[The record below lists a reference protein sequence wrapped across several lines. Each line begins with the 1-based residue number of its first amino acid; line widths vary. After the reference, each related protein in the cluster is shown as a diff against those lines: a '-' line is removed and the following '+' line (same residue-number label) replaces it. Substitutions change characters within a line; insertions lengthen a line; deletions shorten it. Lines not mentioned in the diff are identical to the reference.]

1 MFISTKND
9 TQLELVFASVAATN
23 SLPEAIEMLKEHK
36 LQATEKYLESLC
48 KHHPVRLSETRNRL
62 KAATEESLTSNLTNN
77 ALRASIATGVAV
89 EKTQELLE
97 SGRCQDPSKTA
108 RDLADVVS
116 KSIEKKSLLEGKPTS
131 ISENRNV
138 DELLNALER
147 TVPGIFVNSDAEEEG
162 EVKAL
167 ND

>member
-116 KSIEKKSLLEGKPTS
+116 KSTEKKLLLEGKPTT
-131 ISENRNV
+131 ISENRSPT
-138 DELLNALER
+138 EIISALER
-147 TVPGIFVNSDAEEEG
+147 VAPGLFIESTAEEE
-162 EVKAL
+162 
-167 ND
+167 DDD